1 MSEKVADSYLAE
13 FESLRD
19 EIFSRFESQ
28 RQAFNYLM
36 ALIAA
41 LAALIA
47 SDKFRLDQSYIVF
60 LPLIA
65 APLGFI
71 FFDNEIV
78 IWSIGAY
85 INNDLRP
92 RLSEAVGRDVLL
104 IESRRSTYISGSN
117 SILHLLLSI
126 GRWIL
131 FLLPVGFPIGYAIKN
146 RLWTGWPFGVPFG
159 LIICVDCMLAIVLMW
174 AMVSTI
180 IMRQAGWRST

>member
-1 MSEKVADSYLAE
+1 MSEKAADAYLAE

-36 ALIAA
+36 ALLAA
-41 LAALIA
+41 LAAVIA
-47 SDKFRLDQSYIVF
+47 SDKFNLDQRYILF
-60 LPLIA
+60 LPIIA
-65 APLGFI
+65 SPLGFI

-92 RLSEAVGRDVLL
+92 KLSRVVKADVLL
-104 IESRRSTYISGSN
+104 IESRRSIYLSGSN

-131 FLLPVGFPIGYAIKN
+131 FFLPVGFPVGHAIKN
-146 RLWTGWPFGVPFG
+146 KLWIGWPFWIPFW
-159 LIICVDCMLAIVLMW
+159 LVVFVDCMLNLLLIGAII
-174 AMVSTI
+174 STI
-180 IMRQAGWRST
+180 NMRRMGWRAT